1 MSELR
6 ALVEA
11 ARQVREQRQAFLSA
25 TVVRVRG
32 SGYRRPGA
40 RMLASQDRW
49 LAGSI
54 SGGCLERDV
63 VAKGFW
69 RTRSERAL
77 LVTYDEAEDALDERS
92 GSGCQG
98 VVDVLLERH
107 AGDVTDDGDV
117 FVAAERCIREES
129 VAVVVSVFRSE
140 RPDVPVGARL
150 IARAGEL
157 RGTLG
162 SAYLRSELAAEI
174 EAALAAPRAA
184 YAVRRGNAS
193 EGEIE
198 ALIEC
203 LVPPPHLFVFGTG
216 HDVTPVVALAKHLGW
231 TVSVW
236 DALPRTAAR
245 ERLRAADHYLT
256 GSLQEALARLSRAV
270 CPAALVMAHHLEQDR
285 ASLAALLPSRARYV
299 GVLGPRARTDQMLAD
314 CRAAGVALSEAAL
327 ARVYAP
333 VGLQLGAQTPAE
345 IALAILAEAQAVLT
359 SAEVSA
365 LRTQSGAIH
374 RAVVRSGD
382 EADGS
387 GLQAMGQSGP
397 LEI

>member
-11 ARQVREQRQAFLSA
+11 ARQLRETQEPFLSA

-40 RMLASQDRW
+40 RMLASQDTW

-63 VAKGFW
+63 MAKGFW

-98 VVDVLLERH
+98 VVDVLLEQH
-107 AGDVTDDGDV
+107 AAGAVDECDV
-117 FVAAERCIREES
+117 FAAAERCIRDES
-129 VAVVVSVFRSE
+129 VAAVVSVFRST
-140 RPDVPVGARL
+140 RSDLPIGARW
-150 IARAGEL
+150 IAQGGEL
-157 RGTLG
+157 RCTHG
-162 SAYLRSELAAEI
+162 SADLRGEFAREIEIALATCPPAWATQRAAAE
-174 EAALAAPRAA
+174 
-184 YAVRRGNAS
+184 
-193 EGEIE
+193 GELE
-198 ALIEC
+198 ALVEC
-203 LVPPPHLFVFGTG
+203 ILPPPHLFVFGSG
-216 HDVTPVVALAKHLGW
+216 HDVSPLVTLVRNLGW
-231 TVSVW
+231 SASVW
-236 DALPRTAAR
+236 DALPRTATR

-256 GSLQEALARLSRAV
+256 GSLEDAVARLDRCV
-270 CPAALVMAHHLEQDR
+270 RPAAVIMGHHLEQDR

-299 GVLGPRARTDQMLAD
+299 GVLGPRPRSEQMLAD
-314 CRAAGVALSEAAL
+314 CRAAGVRANDAAL

-345 IALAILAEAQAVLT
+345 IALAIVAEAQATLT
-359 SAEVSA
+359 NSDVSA
-365 LRTQSGAIH
+365 LRSQPGTIH
-374 RAVVRSGD
+374 RRVVGWAASELGPWSP
-382 EADGS
+382 GS
-387 GLQAMGQSGP
+387 
-397 LEI
+397 